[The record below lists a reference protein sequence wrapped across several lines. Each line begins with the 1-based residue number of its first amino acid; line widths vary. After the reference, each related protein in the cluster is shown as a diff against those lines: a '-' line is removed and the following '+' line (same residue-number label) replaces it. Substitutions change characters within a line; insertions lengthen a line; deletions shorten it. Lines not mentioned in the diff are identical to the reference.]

1 MKFHNLSYEPKNA
14 VFIFNGLIFSVMVFT
29 HENSYLLDENS
40 ISSSSDDHSLNV
52 VCDKLAWAGGQE
64 KCEGGVSI
72 SAVKTAT
79 GTQIKINAG
88 HPNETVRCVKLL
100 LKGIRKGVAV
110 GLRTPEGAEKEKK
123 ITGEG
128 LLMRYPNG
136 FDGLYTPLL
145 VIKHSL
151 NDFTFFRSLD
161 NVVRP
166 KTFVVLNNDDC
177 FDIELIFEERAI
189 DFRNSIDVPVWEIG
203 KGISYEEIMS
213 SQAMFIEKT
222 YGLVPWEERQ
232 DVPRWM
238 RDISLI
244 ASIHCQHWTGYI
256 FNNYEQVLDNLK
268 WITKRIA
275 PERVLAYLPGWE
287 GRYYWQYGDYRPDPR
302 MGGEEGFKRL
312 IDGAKELGVHVMPM
326 FMINGANP
334 RTEGFSEWGE
344 PSIYVSAGGFK
355 QIWGSCD
362 WDTSRHYDH
371 NCGLPLNPGAPL
383 WQDRLVRQINN
394 LIERFGFDAVFLDLA
409 AVYINDP
416 RYDTYLATID
426 IARRIREKN
435 PDVLIS
441 GEGWYDAIS
450 LSIPLTQ
457 PALVP
462 PGDTVWSDGP
472 YAPLFDKYNRCF
484 AHLGTGDPSRGS
496 TGVFEWGYN
505 KRTQRVPLRKGIIP
519 TVTIVDGTIENAP
532 DKVEEIIE
540 DAKQYEEMF
549 LKQFNK

>member
-1 MKFHNLSYEPKNA
+1 MKLHHLSYEAKNA
-14 VFIFNGLIFSVMVFT
+14 VFKFNGLTFSVMVFT

-40 ISSSSDDHSLNV
+40 ISTSSGGDSFNAECHR
-52 VCDKLAWAGGQE
+52 LAWAGGQE
-64 KCEGGVSI
+64 KCEGKVRI
-72 SAVKTAT
+72 RAEKTAEA
-79 GTQIKINAG
+79 TQIKIYAS
-88 HPNETVRCVKLL
+88 HPSETVRCVKLL
-100 LKGIRKGVAV
+100 LRGISKGAAV
-110 GLRTPEGAEKEKK
+110 GLRTAEGARKEKE
-123 ITGEG
+123 ITEEG

-145 VIKHSL
+145 VIKHSQ
-151 NDFTFFRSLD
+151 NNFTYFRSLD

-166 KTFVVLNNDDC
+166 KTFVVLNSGDC

-189 DFRNSIDVPVWEIG
+189 DFKNSIDVPVWEIG
-203 KGISYEEIMS
+203 KGWDYEEIMS

-222 YGLVPWEERQ
+222 YGLLPWEKRP
-232 DVPRWM
+232 DVPQWARN
-238 RDISLI
+238 ISLV
-244 ASIHCQHWTGYI
+244 ASVHCQHWTGYI
-256 FNNYEQVLDNLK
+256 FNDYERVLKNLI
-268 WITKRIA
+268 WISKRID

-302 MGGEEGFKRL
+302 MGGEEGFKKL
-312 IDGAKELGVHVMPM
+312 IDGAKNLGIHVMPM

-344 PSIYVSAGGFK
+344 PSIYTSAGGFK

-383 WQDRLVRQINN
+383 WQDRLVGQIIS
-394 LIERFGFDAVFLDLA
+394 LIDRFGFDAVFLDLA
-409 AVYINDP
+409 AVYVNDP
-416 RYDTYLATID
+416 RYDTYKATID
-426 IARRIREKN
+426 IARRIRENN

-450 LSIPLTQ
+450 LSMPLTQ

-462 PGDTVWSDGP
+462 SGDTVWSDGP

-484 AHLGTGDPSRGS
+484 GHLGTGDPSRGS

-505 KRTQRVPLRKGIIP
+505 KKTQRVPLRKGIIP
-519 TVTIVDGTIENAP
+519 TVTIVNGTIENAP
-532 DKVEEIIE
+532 EKVEEIIE
-540 DAKQYEEMF
+540 DAKLYAQMF
-549 LKQFNK
+549 L